1 MVLYKLEELDDDY
14 QATFDGDDVKGM
26 DVYGDIDDAKVGSVK
41 NILVDEAGNFRYLVI
56 DTGGWIFGKQVLLPM
71 GRARI
76 DDQNRRIYATG
87 LTKEQAKAL
96 PEFSDDLKI
105 DHDYEERVR
114 GVYRPQGVETSAN
127 LDASAPIDT
136 APLNMPSAVAPVAPV
151 APVPSASSK
160 HNQANTYNYD
170 HDVDLYGMND
180 QNHKTLKL
188 YQERLVANKTRAKA
202 GEVTV
207 GKHVE
212 TETARVS
219 VPVETERVVI
229 ERTTPSDAGRVVSP
243 GEANFN
249 EGQVARVDVYKET
262 PDVHKE
268 AFVREEVKVRKEVT
282 QETVTAEDQI
292 RREELDVNAGDNL
305 NVDRR

>member
-26 DVYGDIDDAKVGSVK
+26 DVYGDIDDKKIGSVK
-41 NILVDEAGNFRYLVI
+41 NILVDESGNFRYLVI
-56 DTGGWIFGKQVLLPM
+56 DTGAWIFGKQVLLPM

-76 DDQNRRIYATG
+76 DDHNRRIYALG
-87 LTKEQAKAL
+87 FNKAQAEAL
-96 PEFSDDLKI
+96 PEFNDDLKI

-114 GVYRPQGVETSAN
+114 GVYRAQGVETSAG
-127 LDASAPIDT
+127 LDTSAPIDT
-136 APLNMPSAVAPVAPV
+136 TPLITPTAPVTG
-151 APVPSASSK
+151 ASYKST
-160 HNQANTYNYD
+160 ADTYSYD
-170 HDVDLYGMND
+170 HEPNLYGMND

-207 GKHVE
+207 GKNVK

-219 VPVETERVVI
+219 VPIETERVVI
-229 ERTTPSDAGRVVSP
+229 ERSTPSDAGRVVSP
-243 GEANFN
+243 GEAKFN
-249 EGQVARVDVYKET
+249 EGEVARVDIYKET

-268 AFVREEVKVRKEVT
+268 AFVREEVKVSKEVT
-282 QETVTAEDQI
+282 QETVTAEDKI
-292 RREELDVNAGDNL
+292 RREELDLNTGDNL
-305 NVDRR
+305 NVDRRSY

>member
-1 MVLYKLEELDDDY
+1 MVLYKLEELDDNY

-26 DVYGDIDDAKVGSVK
+26 DVYADVDEEKVGSVK
-41 NILVDEAGNFRYLVI
+41 NILVDESGNFRYLVI

-76 DDQNRRIYATG
+76 DDNNRRIYATG

-96 PEFSDDLKI
+96 PEFTDDLKI
-105 DHDYEERVR
+105 DHDYEESVR

-136 APLNMPSAVAPVAPV
+136 APLTMPSAAAPVV
-151 APVPSASSK
+151 GDNY
-160 HNQANTYNYD
+160 NQAGSYNYD
-170 HDVDLYGMND
+170 RDVDLYGMND

-202 GEVTV
+202 GEVTI

-212 TETARVS
+212 TQTAQVA
-219 VPVETERVVI
+219 VPIEKERVVI
-229 ERTTPSDAGRVVSP
+229 ERTSPSDAGRVVTP
-243 GEANFN
+243 GEAKFN
-249 EGQVARVDVYKET
+249 DGEVARVDVYTET
-262 PDVHKE
+262 PDIRKE
-268 AFVREEVKVRKEVT
+268 AFVREEVKVTKEVT
-282 QETVTAEDQI
+282 QETATAEGQV
-292 RREELDVNAGDNL
+292 RREELDLNTGDNL

>member
-26 DVYGDIDDAKVGSVK
+26 DVYADIDDEKVGSVK
-41 NILVDEAGNFRYLVI
+41 NILVDESGNFRYLVI

-76 DDQNRRIYATG
+76 DDNNRRIYATG

-96 PEFSDDLKI
+96 PEFNDDLKI

-127 LDASAPIDT
+127 LDTSAPIDT
-136 APLNMPSAVAPVAPV
+136 APLTTPYAAAPVAG
-151 APVPSASSK
+151 ANYS
-160 HNQANTYNYD
+160 QAGSYNYD

-219 VPVETERVVI
+219 VPIETERVVI
-229 ERTTPSDAGRVVSP
+229 ERTSPSDTGRVVSP
-243 GEANFN
+243 GEAKFN
-249 EGQVARVDVYKET
+249 EGEVARVDVYKET

-268 AFVREEVKVRKEVT
+268 AFVREEVRVSKEVT
-282 QETVTAEDQI
+282 QETATAEGQV
-292 RREELDVNAGDNL
+292 RREELDVNAGDRL

>member
-1 MVLYKLEELDDDY
+1 MVLYKLEELDDNY

-26 DVYGDIDDAKVGSVK
+26 DVYADVDEEKVGSVK
-41 NILVDEAGNFRYLVI
+41 NILVDESGNFRYLVI
-56 DTGGWIFGKQVLLPM
+56 DTGGWIFGKQVLLPI

-76 DDQNRRIYATG
+76 DDNNRRIYATG

-96 PEFSDDLKI
+96 PEFTDDLKI
-105 DHDYEERVR
+105 DHDYEESVR

-136 APLNMPSAVAPVAPV
+136 APLTMPSAAAPVVGANY
-151 APVPSASSK
+151 
-160 HNQANTYNYD
+160 NQAGSYNYD
-170 HDVDLYGMND
+170 RDQDLYGMND

-202 GEVTV
+202 GEVTI

-212 TETARVS
+212 TQTAQVA
-219 VPVETERVVI
+219 VPIEKERVVI
-229 ERTTPSDAGRVVSP
+229 ERTSPSDAGRVVSP
-243 GEANFN
+243 GEAKFN
-249 EGQVARVDVYKET
+249 DGEVARVDVYTET
-262 PDVHKE
+262 PDVRKE
-268 AFVREEVKVRKEVT
+268 AFVREEVRVSKEVT
-282 QETVTAEDQI
+282 QETATAEGQV
-292 RREELDVNAGDNL
+292 RREELDLNTGDNL